1 MDRDRTEGAAKK
13 VTGGIKETA
22 GKVLGDSKME
32 MEGKAEKTEGKV
44 QNAIGGAKDKLREL
58 AGQKPKE

>member
-1 MDRDRTEGAAKK
+1 MDRDRTEGSAKQM
-13 VTGGIKETA
+13 TGKLKETA